1 MAWLNL
7 ALIASAAFCLA
18 LGLTL
23 PIMRFDSFYFFSET
37 PSLLGIVAALWS
49 GGDVA
54 LALLVGAFSVVF
66 PILKLVAL
74 AIAALRRGKRRPKS
88 WLASVLPYLS
98 KWSMMDVMLVA
109 IVVFAAKTSGMATAI
124 AQPGLWFY
132 AGSTLI
138 SGVVLPFAMARM
150 RQQDIQK
157 SRTPR
162 GRQAER
168 G

>member
-1 MAWLNL
+1 MSWLNVV
-7 ALIASAAFCLA
+7 LIASAAFCLA

-49 GGDVA
+49 GGDVV

-66 PILKLVAL
+66 PILKLAAL
-74 AIAALRRGKRRPKS
+74 AIAALRKGGRRPKS
-88 WLASVLPYLS
+88 RLASVLPYLS

-138 SGVVLPFAMARM
+138 LGLVLPMAMARI
-150 RQQDIQK
+150 RKKEALK